1 MLRVRYLLLTFIVL
15 VGCHQPHAE
24 LYPDDPSQRT
34 IPVFIISHGWH
45 TGIVIEEE
53 YFTGRIN
60 ELNQIPRG
68 NYLMFEWGDAR
79 YFPHDDPGIGL
90 LLRAALIPS
99 GSVMQIT
106 GLNNQPNVIFRQSSV
121 VKIDITREGM
131 LALGDF
137 LLGQL
142 QKNSDGEF
150 VFVQNGLYPNSSFF
164 EAERLYFFPRTSNTW
179 TAHAL
184 RQTGYPITPALSLTA
199 RTVMKE
205 AAEYGEVL
213 D

>member
-1 MLRVRYLLLTFIVL
+1 MRKLSLLFCLLIFSSCTT
-15 VGCHQPHAE
+15 PNRN

-53 YFTGRIN
+53 YFTGRIT
-60 ELNQIPRG
+60 EPNQIPRG

-90 LLRAALIPS
+90 LLRAALIPT
-99 GSVMQIT
+99 GSVVQIT

-121 VKIDITREGM
+121 VKIDITKEGM
-131 LALGDF
+131 SALGDF

-150 VFVQNGLYPNSSFF
+150 VFVQSGLYPNSSFF
-164 EAERLYFFPRTSNTW
+164 KAERLYFFPRTSNTW

-184 RQTGYPITPALSLTA
+184 RQTGYPITPALALTA
-199 RTVMKE
+199 RNVMKE

-213 D
+213 N